1 MSTFDYIQTFY
12 VNPDTVASASEIM
25 LTSVDLFFKAKPAQ
39 NANVSGAFK
48 PGINVWI
55 CEVENGDPN
64 PNRVLVNSVKSI
76 DYDSV
81 NISNDAQTPTVVG
94 FLNPVLIKSGR
105 FYGIVIKYNDPA
117 YDIWTNVQGDRL
129 VGAGGVTNTASP
141 GSQSRFDGFL
151 YKATNSSSYDKFS
164 NKDLKFSVKVAQFN
178 SDNITIP
185 LVNKDYEFF
194 TIDRTTVGSIA
205 SGEYVYQNI
214 ADAADITVNVS
225 SSSNT
230 IVRASGTGVF
240 SNYSINDKIVVTNGS
255 VRNVLTI
262 TNVIDATTMT
272 VDKFPSFTATGIG
285 LKVPPIGVAYYVDY
299 TKNKIYLV
307 DSNAANSGFKFV
319 TGTRIIAERS
329 GASANV
335 ASIDKFKVDNFQPK
349 FLIGNPTTSDYS
361 MVYAIA
367 NSTDYIPA
375 TTDNLELLKF
385 NNPPRE
391 SYILS
396 RSLEVINS
404 NLFGTERKS
413 AVVNVSF
420 NVTVAEANRFSVPY
434 LKTNELD
441 FFFYQNDI
449 NNTITATRGSITN
462 YDTEVDRNGLAKTK
476 YISKKISFGEG
487 KYAEDVV
494 VYLAGY
500 RPSGTQIKVYA
511 KLHNSAD
518 KDAFDDKSWTPLEL
532 KNNTDRY
539 STEDPK
545 DLWEYTYGLPQY
557 PEVHA
562 SLSGNFLTTTSSN
575 NIVTT
580 ADQTSTLATGDLI
593 RIYSI
598 LTPQNH
604 EVFPVATVTAPASP
618 GATGAITLFKAITN
632 ANIIGDVGIEKLKY
646 KNVAWNNIANDNVA
660 RYVTSSYT
668 EFDTYNTM
676 QIKVVLL
683 SENTHVVPKVEQIQV
698 IGVSA

>member
-12 VNPDTVASASEIM
+12 VNPDTVANAAEIM
-25 LTSVDLFFKAKPAQ
+25 LTSVDLFFKAKPAE
-39 NANVSGAFK
+39 NANVSGSSK
-48 PGINVWI
+48 PGINAWI

-64 PNRVLVNSVKSI
+64 PNLALVNSVKAI

-94 FLNPVLIKSGR
+94 FTNPVFIKTGR
-105 FYGIVIKYNDPA
+105 YYGIVVKYNDPS

-129 VGAGGVTNTASP
+129 IGSGGVTNTASP

-151 YKATNSSSYDKFS
+151 YKATNSNTYDKFS
-164 NKDLKFSVKVAQFN
+164 NKDLKFKVRVAQFISN
-178 SDNITIP
+178 NVTVP

-194 TIDRTTVGSIA
+194 TIDPSV
-205 SGEYVYQNI
+205 SGALLGGEWCFQDVANGTGT
-214 ADAADITVNVS
+214 ITVS

-230 IVRASGTGVF
+230 ITGVATNLA
-240 SNYSINDKIVVTNGS
+240 SYAIENKIVISNGS
-255 VRNVLTI
+255 VRDVLTI
-262 TNVIDATTMT
+262 TNVISNT
-272 VDKFPSFTATGIG
+272 VIAVDRFPKFSASGIG
-285 LKVPPIGVAYYVDY
+285 FKVPPVGVVYYTDY
-299 TKNKIYLV
+299 TKKRVYLV
-307 DSNAANSGFKFV
+307 DSNANSSVKFV
-319 TGTRIIAERS
+319 TGTRIIGERS

-335 ASIDKFKVDNFQPK
+335 VSLDRFQVDNFKPTFQ
-349 FLIGNPTTSDYS
+349 IGNPSTSDYA
-361 MVYAIA
+361 MVYNIA
-367 NSTDYIPA
+367 NSSNAMPA
-375 TTDNLELLKF
+375 TTNNLELLKF
-385 NNPPRE
+385 NNAVRE

-396 RSLEVINS
+396 RSLEVDNIN
-404 NLFGTERKS
+404 LYGTERKS
-413 AVVNVSF
+413 AVVNVTF
-420 NVTVAEANRFSVPY
+420 NVSVSDANRFSVPY

-449 NNTITATRGSITN
+449 NNTITATRGGIVN
-462 YDTEVDRNGLAKTK
+462 YDTEVDRNGLAKSK

-511 KLHNSAD
+511 KLHNAAD
-518 KDAFDDKSWTPLEL
+518 KDAFDDKAWTPLEL
-532 KNNTDRY
+532 KNNIDRF

-557 PEVHA
+557 PEIYA
-562 SLSGNFLTTTSSN
+562 GLSGNFLTSSGSNSISTTS
-575 NIVTT
+575 
-580 ADQTSTLATGDLI
+580 DQSSVLSTGDLI
-593 RIYSI
+593 RVYDI
-598 LTPQNH
+598 LTPENH
-604 EVFPVATVTAPASP
+604 EVFPVSSVSNV
-618 GATGAITLFKAITN
+618 AITLFKGVSNT
-632 ANIIGDVGIEKLKY
+632 NIIGDVGVDKLKY
-646 KNVAWNNIANDNVA
+646 KNVAWNNIGNDNVA

-683 SENTHVVPKVEQIQV
+683 SESTHIIPKVEQIQV

>member
-12 VNPDTVASASEIM
+12 VNPDTVANATEIM
-25 LTSVDLFFKAKPAQ
+25 LTSVDLFFKSKPAE
-39 NANVSGAFK
+39 NANISGTTK

-55 CEVENGDPN
+55 CEVENGDPS
-64 PNRVLVNSVKSI
+64 PNVSIVNSIKAI

-94 FLNPVLIKSGR
+94 FSNPVLIKTGKY
-105 FYGIVIKYNDPA
+105 YGIVVKYNDPA
-117 YDIWTNVQGDRL
+117 YDIWTNVQGDTL
-129 VGAGGVTNTASP
+129 ISSGGATNTASP

-151 YKATNSSSYDKFS
+151 YKSTNSGSYDKFS
-164 NKDLKFSVKVAQFN
+164 NKDLKFRVKVAQFISN
-178 SDNITIP
+178 NVTIS

-194 TIDRTTVGSIA
+194 TIDPSS
-205 SGEYVYQNI
+205 SGAFIGGEWVYQNV
-214 ADAADITVNVS
+214 ANATGTVTVL

-230 IVRASGTGVF
+230 IVGSGTTLTNFAIG
-240 SNYSINDKIVVTNGS
+240 DKIVITNGS
-255 VRNVLTI
+255 VRDVLTI
-262 TNVIDATTMT
+262 TNVISTTSMT
-272 VDKFPSFTATGIG
+272 VDRFPSFSASGIG
-285 LKVPPIGVAYYVDY
+285 FKVPPIGVAYFTDY

-307 DSNAANSGFKFV
+307 DSSANSSVKFS
-319 TGTRIIAERS
+319 TGTRIIGART

-335 ASIDKFKVDNFQPK
+335 ISLDRFPVDNFKPS
-349 FLIGNPTTSDYS
+349 FLIGNPTTSNYS
-361 MVYAIA
+361 MVYNIA
-367 NSTDYIPA
+367 NSSNAMPA
-375 TTDNLELLKF
+375 TTNNLELLKF
-385 NNPPRE
+385 NNSVRE

-396 RSLEVINS
+396 RSLEVDNIN
-404 NLFGTERKS
+404 LYGTNRKS
-413 AVVNVSF
+413 AVVNVVF
-420 NVTVAEANRFSVPY
+420 NVTVSDADRFSVPY

-449 NNTITATRGSITN
+449 NNTITETRGGIAN
-462 YDTEVDRNGLAKTK
+462 YDTEVDRNGLAKSK

-500 RPSGTQIKVYA
+500 RPAGTQIKVYA
-511 KLHNSAD
+511 KLHNAAD
-518 KDAFDDKSWTPLEL
+518 KEAFDDKSWTPLEL
-532 KNNTDRY
+532 KNNVDRF

-557 PEVHA
+557 PEVSA
-562 SLSGNFLTTTSSN
+562 GLSGDFLTTLSSN
-575 NIVTT
+575 SIATT
-580 ADQTSTLATGDLI
+580 VNQSSNLSAGDLI
-593 RIYSI
+593 RVYSV
-598 LTPQNH
+598 LTPDNN
-604 EVFPVATVTAPASP
+604 EVFPVSSANST
-618 GATGAITLFKAITN
+618 AITLFKPVSN
-632 ANIIGDVGIEKLKY
+632 SNIVGDVGVDKLKY

-683 SENTHVVPKVEQIQV
+683 SENTHTVPKVEQIQV